1 MTTIDKILE
10 ELEPIKDKVVI
21 NPLSKKEIHLI
32 QSKFKKRLPDYYV
45 EFLGKIGLKQDL
57 IWGLNDNISKFKDLG
72 EFIPSENYFRFGD
85 NGGEDYWLLKFDD
98 EKDRTI
104 YEYLYY
110 NDGEIKSLNKTFD
123 ELIKEIAS
131 IVPPKISSFLLT
143 SETTTTKII
152 EHHKKVNTTTIQIV
166 DKLTNGNYEDLRI
179 KLPEIDIVQV
189 IHVIGKESIIQAKE
203 IAPFVDY
210 LLLDSGNPNLKVKV
224 LGGTGKIHNWEISKR
239 IRESVQIPV
248 FLAGGL
254 NSENI
259 IDAINKV
266 RPFGV
271 DLCSGLRTNGELDER
286 KLKSFFDAVK
296 NS

>member
-123 ELIKEIAS
+123 ELLLEELEDKKNRYQDLVSNDQKDWCVQFYIGTGSGSFLVKQLKEKLDIPIQIIQEPTYIETSKSGVKTFEGIISINGNKTRLRKQLIKEMGNSNLYFNFQETIEEMKANS
-131 IVPPKISSFLLT
+131 TIKKIDEALSKCVFKHTLIDYGIL
-143 SETTTTKII
+143 
-152 EHHKKVNTTTIQIV
+152 
-166 DKLTNGNYEDLRI
+166 DK
-179 KLPEIDIVQV
+179 
-189 IHVIGKESIIQAKE
+189 
-203 IAPFVDY
+203 
-210 LLLDSGNPNLKVKV
+210 
-224 LGGTGKIHNWEISKR
+224 
-239 IRESVQIPV
+239 
-248 FLAGGL
+248 
-254 NSENI
+254 
-259 IDAINKV
+259 
-266 RPFGV
+266 V
-271 DLCSGLRTNGELDER
+271 DL
-286 KLKSFFDAVK
+286 A
-296 NS
+296 